1 MKEVKDEDVAYF
13 LKVDEMS
20 IKLKKIYLFY
30 I

>member
-20 IKLKKIYLFY
+20 INLKKIYLFY